1 MEASVS
7 EIHQYPLRP
16 DGYYEPLFSTAE
28 SRREIA
34 EHLLRAP
41 WLSRASEMRVKS
53 GSGAAAHTAEEPI
66 RIQRHADGCVEVL
79 RPGARRCSWRR
90 RRVLEVLARW
100 REVSRWWSDDDKID
114 RLVFRVRVAGQSP
127 LGHSPFEGGV
137 VDLALDRSGA
147 RSGARSGVRS
157 GGWTLTGIVD

>member
-53 GSGAAAHTAEEPI
+53 GCSGAAHTAEEPV
-66 RIQRHADGCVEVL
+66 RIQRHADGRVEIL
-79 RPGARRCSWRR
+79 RPRARRCSWRR
-90 RRVLEVLARW
+90 RQVVEVLMRW
-100 REVSRWWSDDDKID
+100 REVSRWWCKDEYVD
-114 RLVFRVRVAGQSP
+114 RFMFRVMVA
-127 LGHSPFEGGV
+127 GHSPGHGPMGGGV

-147 RSGARSGVRS
+147 QSGTRS
-157 GGWTLTGIVD
+157 GGWTLAGIVD